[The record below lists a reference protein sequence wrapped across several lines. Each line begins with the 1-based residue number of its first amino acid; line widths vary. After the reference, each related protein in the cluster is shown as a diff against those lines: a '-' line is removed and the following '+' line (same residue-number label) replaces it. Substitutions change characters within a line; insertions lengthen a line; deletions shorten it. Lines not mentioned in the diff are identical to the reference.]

1 MGRPVAVSGF
11 DGDDEKHI
19 LVVTCLEPSE
29 AYASKDQKHLGFIV
43 GGKLVPTKDAQPIS
57 EREHALIM
65 RHFFGLRAFLTNVFE
80 TDPTKGP
87 VKFHEEARQEAQEGT
102 RA

>member
-11 DGDDEKHI
+11 DGDDGTHVI
-19 LVVTCLEPSE
+19 VVTCLEPPE
-29 AYASKDQKHLGFIV
+29 AYASKDQKHIGFIV
-43 GGKLVPTKDAQPIS
+43 GGKLVPAKDAKQVS

-87 VKFHEEARQEAQEGT
+87 VKFG
-102 RA
+102 